1 MANVKQLVKKVKENR
16 KKAAVASAGKKFVK
30 NVVPEFDIVII
41 GAGVSG
47 LAAAMY
53 AGRMNMKTL
62 VIGSAPIGGVIT
74 TTNDVENYPGF
85 KSITGLELAE
95 KIKEHALEYPVKLE
109 EDIVTKVE
117 KISGYFKV
125 STESKKTYNSKTV
138 LFATGTKHREL
149 NVKGEKELANHG
161 VHKCALCDGA
171 FYKDKTVAV
180 IGGSD
185 SAAKEALVLTQWA
198 KKVYIIYRG
207 EKIRSEPV
215 NTKRIEE
222 KIRHDK
228 IEIIYK
234 ANVKEIKGNKK
245 VESVILDNPCKGKN
259 EFPLDAVFIEIGWI
273 PLSDVAKSLG
283 VSTNEKGEII
293 INRNSETNIPGAF
306 AAGDVTDTRF
316 KQAITGV
323 GEAVLA
329 VYSAYLFIEKK

>member
-16 KKAAVASAGKKFVK
+16 KKASLGSVKATAKKAAEK
-30 NVVPEFDIVII
+30 FDIIII

-53 AGRMNMKTL
+53 AGRMNLKTL
-62 VIGSAPIGGVIT
+62 VIGSSPIGGVIT

-85 KSITGLELAE
+85 KTISGIDLAE
-95 KIKEHALEYPVKLE
+95 KIKEHALEYRIKLE
-109 EDIVTKVE
+109 EDTAVKVE
-117 KISGYFKV
+117 KITGGFDV
-125 STESKKTYNSKTV
+125 HTESKKIYSSKTV

-149 NVKGEKELANHG
+149 GVPGEKEFANRG
-161 VHKCALCDGA
+161 VHKCALCDGS
-171 FYKDKTVAV
+171 FYRNKVVAV

-215 NTKRIEE
+215 NTSRIEE
-222 KIRHDK
+222 KIRTGT

-234 ANVKEIKGNKK
+234 TNVKEIKGDKK
-245 VESVILDNPCKGKN
+245 VSSVVLDSPYKGKN
-259 EFPLDAVFIEIGWI
+259 EFPLDAVFVEIGWL
-273 PLSDVAKSLG
+273 PLSDVAKQLG
-283 VSTNEKGEII
+283 VTTNEKGEIM
-293 INRNSETNIPGAF
+293 INRNSETNIPGVF

-329 VYSAYLFIEKK
+329 VYSAYMYIEKK